1 MLSTCLCFLEAVLS
15 RRLLRLALASSLLAL
30 PATTFASSDWF
41 ASVYSPK
48 GVEIRADERLFTL
61 FATLNALGYDDAPIA
76 RKDPLPRYEFSPVRT
91 EVRQALAT
99 LDPKLKAQ
107 VNAFFDAHPLPLA
120 KYAAY
125 AAQLGPAPDFTAPA
139 SAQPAE
145 LHGFEKQLAAV
156 YRAANVQ
163 ALFAAVQDAYRA
175 DTKSYI
181 AAIDGPLFQARKL
194 LHDPA
199 GRTIIAVNDL
209 DGRGAA
215 EAVPLGADALLVL
228 GPASKPDVQGAVR
241 AYARL
246 VLDPLVAKRA
256 SALKGAAE
264 QAAVVRGSGGPAL
277 DGAADYASELLA
289 RAIAIQVASQNPTAD
304 EDAALKQGFA
314 GIKEAV
320 HAVAELGKPDR
331 PLDQVVP
338 DVLARIELHK
348 R

>member
-1 MLSTCLCFLEAVLS
+1 LS
-15 RRLLRLALASSLLAL
+15 RRLLRFAFACSLLAL
-30 PATTFASSDWF
+30 PATCLASSDWF

-61 FATLNALGYDDAPIA
+61 FATLNALGYDDAPIV
-76 RKDPLPRYEFSPVRT
+76 RKDPVPRREFSPVRA
-91 EVRQALAT
+91 EVRQSLAT

-107 VNAFFDAHPLPLA
+107 VNAFFDAHPLPLG

-125 AAQLGPAPDFTAPA
+125 TAQLGPAPDFAAPA
-139 SAQPAE
+139 SAQPGE
-145 LHGFEKQLAAV
+145 LHGFEKELAAV
-156 YRAANVQ
+156 YRAAQVQ
-163 ALFAAVQDAYRA
+163 ALFASVQDAYRA

-181 AAIDGPLFQARKL
+181 AAIDGPLSQARAL
-194 LHDPA
+194 LGDPA
-199 GRTIIAVNDL
+199 GRVIVAVNDL

-215 EAVPLGADALLVL
+215 QAVALGSNALLVL
-228 GPASKPDVQGAVR
+228 GPAQKADVQGAVR

-246 VLDPLVAKRA
+246 ILDPLVAQRA
-256 SALKGAAE
+256 TVLKGAAE

-277 DGAADYASELLA
+277 EGAADYASELLA
-289 RAIAIQVASQNPTAD
+289 RAISIKVASSDPTAD
-304 EDAALKQGFA
+304 EEAALKQGFA

-320 HAVAELGKPDR
+320 HAVDELGKPDR
-331 PLDQVVP
+331 PLAQVVP